1 MEVFEYESVGSIK
14 SAYVYLPYGYEE
26 DESIRYNILYFMHGG
41 GGNAGQFYNRS
52 YALNDI
58 LDHAIEN
65 GEIDPLIVVTP
76 TFYLPQ
82 DTDTGVSNAGQRVS
96 VFHQEFIQDLM
107 PAVERRYRTYAE
119 STDQAGLEASRN
131 HRAFG
136 GFSMTGSDDIAYDA
150 MHSQLE
156 AMRETG
162 GFTFGA
168 SSEEGNIS
176 FQILDGATHDY
187 TYYRNYIYTIL
198 PYSFEE

>member
-1 MEVFEYESVGSIK
+1 MEVFEYESVGGTK

-26 DESIRYNILYFMHGG
+26 DEIVRYNILYFMHGG

-65 GEIDPLIVVTP
+65 GELDPLIVVTP

-107 PAVERRYRTYAE
+107 PDVESRYRTYAE
-119 STDQAGLEASRN
+119 STDEEGLEASRN

-136 GFSMTGSDDIAYDA
+136 GFSMA
-150 MHSQLE
+150 
-156 AMRETG
+156 R
-162 GFTFGA
+162 
-168 SSEEGNIS
+168 
-176 FQILDGATHDY
+176 
-187 TYYRNYIYTIL
+187 
-198 PYSFEE
+198 